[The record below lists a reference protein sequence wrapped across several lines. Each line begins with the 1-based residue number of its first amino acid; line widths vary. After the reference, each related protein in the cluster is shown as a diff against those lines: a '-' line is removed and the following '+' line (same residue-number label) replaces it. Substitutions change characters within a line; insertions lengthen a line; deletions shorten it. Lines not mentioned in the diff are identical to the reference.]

1 IVGKATYGTNVYAA
15 GTNTDVTTSATVI
28 GITTNSLRFNS
39 GNVTLTL
46 SGTNTLQS
54 GGILVTPSAAGGT
67 ITGGTLSSPGS
78 GELLVH
84 QYSATP
90 FVINSALV
98 ASFVTKTGP
107 GTLVLSGANPGLTGG
122 VSVNRGSLTLTTTA
136 AVASGSI
143 SFIDNRTGAG
153 LQTFTVDLG
162 NNVNGTMSQN
172 ISF

>member
-84 QYSATP
+84 QYGPTP
-90 FVINSALV
+90 FTINSALV
-98 ASFVTKTGP
+98 STTGLTKTGP
-107 GTLVLSGANPGLTGG
+107 GTLVLAAANPGLTGQIDI
-122 VSVNRGSLTLTTTA
+122 SRGNLTVTTLA
-136 AVASGSI
+136 AI
-143 SFIDNRTGAG
+143 NPTNF
-153 LQTFTVDLG
+153 LY
-162 NNVNGTMSQN
+162 
-172 ISF
+172 